1 MRRVNEPTMKDI
13 RAMHRA
19 AIQGFATLA
28 LVLLAGCSALASGKP
43 TPASGLSEEQL
54 MIVDCLM
61 PGQVRQLG
69 SFSTSLSPRRPEK
82 LPAFECE
89 QAGGEYA
96 LASRDPARALA
107 IWLPFAQQGKA
118 DAQTQVGEL
127 YERGIGTVA
136 DYATAASWY
145 QKAANQ
151 GDTRALIN
159 LASLHERGLGVKRDA
174 QLAARLFRQ
183 ASGQTG
189 APGRI
194 AIDLVE
200 PVIVVPTAGPDGAAP
215 AIPLRGEGARRELKG
230 RVTADAGVRQL
241 MLNNKPLAVDTQG
254 MFSAVLDLSQGPSD
268 VHLTA
273 TDRQGGQASV
283 LFRALP
289 NTGSPQQAAAKPSHG
304 LGGMRYHALIIAN
317 QGYRHWNRLQNPLHD
332 AQDMKRMLEQ
342 RYDFKVTLLVDA
354 TRRDMFTAFSALR
367 SQLGADDNLLVFY
380 AGHGEIDPATQ
391 RGYWVPVDGER
402 ENRSNW
408 MSVLDVT
415 DQITALPVRQVLV
428 IADSCYSGTMARSA
442 LPVADAE
449 LVGERHWEALRN
461 ISKLRARVA
470 MTSGGLEPVV
480 DGGAGRNSLF
490 ARSLLDVLDAVRE
503 PIETRRLFD
512 ALAARFSLRAQR
524 LKVQQKPQYAPIR
537 FAGHEAGDFVF
548 VPKR

>member
-1 MRRVNEPTMKDI
+1 
-13 RAMHRA
+13 MHRTPAIYFA
-19 AIQGFATLA
+19 ALALLLLTACSTLA
-28 LVLLAGCSALASGKP
+28 PSQQAPIA
-43 TPASGLSEEQL
+43 GLSEEQL

-69 SFSTSLSPRRPEK
+69 SIATSLSPRHPET
-82 LPAFECE
+82 LPAHECQ

-127 YERGIGTVA
+127 YERGIGTVT
-136 DYATAASWY
+136 DYATAAGWY

-183 ASGQTG
+183 ASGQAG

-200 PVIVVPTAGPDGAAP
+200 PVIVVPIAGPDGSAP
-215 AIPLRGEGARRELKG
+215 SIPLRGEGMRRELKG

-241 MLNNKPLAVDTQG
+241 MLNNKPLAVDAQG

-268 VHLTA
+268 VRLSA
-273 TDRQGGQASV
+273 TDRQGGQTSV
-283 LFRALP
+283 FFRALP
-289 NTGSPQQAAAKPSHG
+289 NTESAAQDAAAKPSHG
-304 LGGMRYHALIIAN
+304 MSGRRYHALIIAN
-317 QGYRHWNRLQNPLHD
+317 QSYRHWNRLENPLHD

-342 RYDFKVTLLVDA
+342 RYDFKVTLLADA
-354 TRRDMFTAFSALR
+354 TRRDMFAAFNALR
-367 SQLGADDNLLVFY
+367 SQLGVDDNLLVFY

-402 ENRSNW
+402 GNRSNW

-449 LVGERHWEALRN
+449 LAGERHWEALRN

-470 MTSGGLEPVV
+470 LTSGGLEPVV